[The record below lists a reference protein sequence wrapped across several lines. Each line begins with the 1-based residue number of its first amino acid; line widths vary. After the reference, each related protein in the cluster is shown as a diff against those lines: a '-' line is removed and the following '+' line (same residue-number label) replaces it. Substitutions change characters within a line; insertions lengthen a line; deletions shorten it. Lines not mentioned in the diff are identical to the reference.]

1 MIINNNL
8 WTDVGAQKHNVLKQ
22 TQENWSITLS
32 IGFIETETVQ
42 DKMCLE
48 VWLGYMNTLL
58 ICMMLYSKMICF
70 CKTIFWLANY
80 QTGSVILVVSNGESF
95 KRFL

>member
-1 MIINNNL
+1 MWRLLEHEAIILYILQISLQIEKTETKTWKMIINNNL

-22 TQENWSITLS
+22 TQENWSITLN

-48 VWLGYMNTLL
+48 V
-58 ICMMLYSKMICF
+58 
-70 CKTIFWLANY
+70 
-80 QTGSVILVVSNGESF
+80 
-95 KRFL
+95 